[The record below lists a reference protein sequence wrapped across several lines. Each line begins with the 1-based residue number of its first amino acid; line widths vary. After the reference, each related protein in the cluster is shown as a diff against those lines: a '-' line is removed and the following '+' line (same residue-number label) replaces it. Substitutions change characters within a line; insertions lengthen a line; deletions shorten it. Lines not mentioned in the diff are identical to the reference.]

1 MLLLHV
7 VDDRA
12 ETETPPSQNVYRQSR
27 SLQVRTSLQR
37 RLLSPSC
44 IAPPCHSALFACH
57 RGIALDGSQRSSTW
71 CTKDDGQMS
80 APSFFPSLLAL
91 PVQAHD
97 LAMACQIKTMREGRQ
112 QDDGS
117 IYPPQH
123 TGSMYDK
130 TFRNHRMEKGGE
142 KKKDRILL
150 FIFESAGEYRMGVE

>member
-57 RGIALDGSQRSSTW
+57 RGIALDGSQRRCRVGIATL
-71 CTKDDGQMS
+71 
-80 APSFFPSLLAL
+80 F
-91 PVQAHD
+91 
-97 LAMACQIKTMREGRQ
+97 
-112 QDDGS
+112 
-117 IYPPQH
+117 
-123 TGSMYDK
+123 
-130 TFRNHRMEKGGE
+130 
-142 KKKDRILL
+142 DRILL
-150 FIFESAGEYRMGVE
+150 VGLLLSLFKVLFDVVKRVWGFNVVLDTLWDANHP

>member
-57 RGIALDGSQRSSTW
+57 RGIGVESTAGGLLLV
-71 CTKDDGQMS
+71 C
-80 APSFFPSLLAL
+80 LLASGTPSRTNVGFL
-91 PVQAHD
+91 TDVGCCCA
-97 LAMACQIKTMREGRQ
+97 
-112 QDDGS
+112 DGS
-117 IYPPQH
+117 I
-123 TGSMYDK
+123 G
-130 TFRNHRMEKGGE
+130 
-142 KKKDRILL
+142 
-150 FIFESAGEYRMGVE
+150 A